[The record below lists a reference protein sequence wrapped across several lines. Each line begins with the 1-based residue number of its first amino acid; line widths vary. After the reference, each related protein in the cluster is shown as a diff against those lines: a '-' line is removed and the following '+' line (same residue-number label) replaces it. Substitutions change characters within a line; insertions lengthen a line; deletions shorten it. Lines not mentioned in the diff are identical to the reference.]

1 MGGYHRPVPTKTPP
15 ALGRSDIATL
25 VMLLVVAI
33 LAGIW
38 PLTGTLTTW
47 VPALAIPAAAGL
59 PFLWPPLRVMPLGE
73 TTWSFWIADIAG
85 VLVMLAVAW
94 AMLRAASRKRLR
106 PHPGRAFG
114 RGLWVTIVGV
124 VAGNLVRAV
133 FASFVV
139 HADLGTYL
147 ASLAAGILVSALTAN
162 VPGLL
167 VGAVA
172 AIVGATAARAPQPA

>member
-1 MGGYHRPVPTKTPP
+1 
-15 ALGRSDIATL
+15 
-25 VMLLVVAI
+25 MLLVLAV

-47 VPALAIPAAAGL
+47 VPYLAVPAAAGL
-59 PFLWPPLRVMPLGE
+59 PFLWPPLRLMPLGE
-73 TTWSFWIADIAG
+73 TTWAFWAADTVG

-106 PHPGRAFG
+106 PRAGRAFG
-114 RGLWVTIVGV
+114 RGLWVTIVAV

-133 FASFVV
+133 FSSFVV
-139 HADLGTYL
+139 HADLGTYV
-147 ASLAAGILVSALTAN
+147 ATVAAGILVSALTAI

-167 VGAVA
+167 VGAAA
-172 AIVGATAARAPQPA
+172 AIAASTARSAQAA

>member
-1 MGGYHRPVPTKTPP
+1 MPTKTPP
-15 ALGRSDIATL
+15 ALGRSDVATL
-25 VMLLVVAI
+25 VMLLVVAV

-47 VPALAIPAAAGL
+47 VPYIAIPAAAGL
-59 PFLWPPLRVMPLGE
+59 PFLWPPLRLMPLGE
-73 TTWSFWIADIAG
+73 TTWAFWIADTVG

-106 PHPGRAFG
+106 PHAGRAFG
-114 RGLWVTIVGV
+114 RGMWVTIVAMI
-124 VAGNLVRAV
+124 AGNLVRAV
-133 FASFVV
+133 FMSFAV

-147 ASLAAGILVSALTAN
+147 ATLAAGILISALTAI

-172 AIVGATAARAPQPA
+172 ALVSATARSARVA